1 VSVER
6 DRSPL
11 ETGTAPVLE
20 PPSIIEPPRPAPTVP
35 VPPLVGTRA
44 LLAASFEVVMRSQAA
59 MRRASFYIGAVVL
72 GTVGPLALA
81 SWASIVLTLDDPF
94 LGEDVGAATAG
105 GGLLV
110 LLGALAIAG
119 LLVAAVESRV
129 LAVTLV
135 GGAMVSRPVTTRQ
148 ALARARSAFWRSV
161 GASVLVAIPLTI
173 VQTVV
178 DQVTAPVL
186 LAAPEVSLL
195 TSTLVTA
202 LVGAPLAYTLAGVV
216 LGDVDPWEA
225 LKRSIGVFRVRRT
238 AAMLVVL
245 FETIAALLIL
255 FGISAGLDLLI
266 RVFLALGL
274 GPEAGPLG
282 QAFMVA
288 AIVALVFAFGTLL
301 FTVQAL
307 TVTPQV
313 VMFLG
318 LTHATYGLDRVE
330 PGGADDPASRRP
342 DRPRFRWFTPAMLT
356 GFLLGAVGLGLVVLA
371 YA

>member
-94 LGEDVGAATAG
+94 LGEHVGAATAG
-105 GGLLV
+105 
-110 LLGALAIAG
+110 AG

-186 LAAPEVSLL
+186 LAAPEVSLV

-356 GFLLGAVGLGLVVLA
+356 GFLLGAVGLGLLVLA